1 MFNRLLKDKKGRML
15 LKDIIF
21 MMVVF
26 FSIIAF
32 ANIFVS
38 EMGTS
43 YSNTNMTSSYSQ
55 SSLGEDNL
63 TYTSEKWEEIA
74 LKFVKEEGE
83 SGTGYLWDLLTGGLE
98 SIGIVLVEV
107 VKAPHTFASM
117 VVSII
122 DLIPGVDD
130 AIGDILVLLIDGI
143 LYSLIIFMIVKAFLK
158 GGEL

>member
-1 MFNRLLKDKKGRML
+1 
-15 LKDIIF
+15 